1 MEQSAEFERLA
12 MAELSAAQEAA
23 TEEARRTHLNQ
34 AAIYATE
41 SERVRRR
48 LLEASAKNPWASGP

>member
-12 MAELSAAQEAA
+12 MAELSAAREAT

-41 SERVRRR
+41 SERARRC
-48 LLEASAKNPWASGP
+48 LSKISAKNPFAPGP